1 MYKQPCYSNDPE
13 VVRNRK
19 DKSLLVVHTLLPGRL
34 LDPSVSFPDEVK
46 HLDLDGDRNSSR
58 VPHKDWNMHWDWEWD
73 EEFYTKTLFKDL
85 VLFHNLETFTACGIR
100 LDMDLWKEW
109 ARECTQLREIDFSN
123 IYTETDYFAFDSETL
138 ETIFKIPTLRK
149 VNIESLE
156 LPFFPPGPSNIEE
169 LTITARAYEHYF
181 EKDDDGKYEFNID
194 EMIESYSKNLCTHT
208 NLKKLRIEKFK
219 KFFMSP
225 KPLLNMAK
233 YCVKLEELYLDFIEI
248 TKENDD
254 IDANVVR
261 ANVFEKIFQLPNLKK
276 CTLVCSESRS
286 IDDKPV
292 AIERLINDTTLIFPS
307 ITHLRLLRNGEFSAE
322 FTGCDW
328 ILTDDEIMV
337 VLKQFPNLQSCWR
350 DDVQLL
356 YDDHLVLN

>member
-13 VVRNRK
+13 IVRNRK
-19 DKSLLVVHTLLPGRL
+19 DKSLLVVWTLQPWRL

-58 VPHKDWNMHWDWEWD
+58 VENRELYCLD
-73 EEFYTKTLFKDL
+73 EEFYSKTLFKDL

-100 LDMDLWKEW
+100 LNMDLWKEW
-109 ARECTQLREIDFSN
+109 ARGCTQLRKIDFSN
-123 IYTETDYFAFDSETL
+123 IYTETDYFAFDEQTL

-149 VNIESLE
+149 VKINSLE
-156 LPFFPPGPSNIEE
+156 LLFFPPGPSNIEE

-181 EKDDDGKYEFNID
+181 EKDKDGKYEYDID

-208 NLKKLRIEKFK
+208 NLKKLRIEHFV

-225 KPLLNMAK
+225 KPLLNIAK
-233 YCVKLEELYLDFIEI
+233 HCVNLEELYLEFIEI
-248 TKENDD
+248 TTKEENEDV
-254 IDANVVR
+254 NVVR

-286 IDDKPV
+286 IDNESI
-292 AIERLINDTTLIFPS
+292 AIKRLVNDTTLIFPS
-307 ITHLRLLRNGEFSAE
+307 ITHLRLLRQGEFCAKN
-322 FTGCDW
+322 TGCDW
-328 ILTDDEIMV
+328 ILTDDEIRV

-350 DDVQLL
+350 DNVQLL
-356 YDDHLVLN
+356 

>member
-1 MYKQPCYSNDPE
+1 MYKQPNYSKDPE
-13 VVRNRK
+13 IVRNRK
-19 DKSLLVVHTLLPGRL
+19 DKSLLVVHTLRPERL
-34 LDPSVSFPDEVK
+34 LEPSVSFPDEVK

-58 VPHKDWNMHWDWEWD
+58 ISHEDWNLHWDWEWD

-85 VLFHNLETFTACGIR
+85 VLFHNLEILTACGIR

-109 ARECTQLREIDFSN
+109 ARGCTQLREIDFSN
-123 IYTETDYFAFDSETL
+123 ADFKNTQYDYFGFDEQTL

-149 VNIESLE
+149 VKIESLE

-169 LTITARAYEHYF
+169 LTITARAYDHYF
-181 EKDDDGKYEFNID
+181 EKDDDGKDEFDID

-208 NLKKLRIEKFK
+208 NIKKLRIEHFV

-225 KPLLNMAK
+225 KPLLNMTK
-233 YCVKLEELYLDFIEI
+233 YCVNLEELYLEFIEI
-248 TKENDD
+248 TTKEDNEDV
-254 IDANVVR
+254 NVVR

-286 IDDKPV
+286 IDDKPI
-292 AIERLINDTTLIFPS
+292 AIERLVNDATLIFPS
-307 ITHLRLLRNGEFSAE
+307 ITHLRLLRNGEFCAD

-328 ILTDDEIMV
+328 ILKDDEIRV
-337 VLKQFPNLQSCWR
+337 VLKQFPNLQSCLR
-350 DDVQLL
+350 DDVELL
-356 YDDHLVLN
+356 

>member
-1 MYKQPCYSNDPE
+1 
-13 VVRNRK
+13 
-19 DKSLLVVHTLLPGRL
+19 
-34 LDPSVSFPDEVK
+34 
-46 HLDLDGDRNSSR
+46 
-58 VPHKDWNMHWDWEWD
+58 
-73 EEFYTKTLFKDL
+73 
-85 VLFHNLETFTACGIR
+85 
-100 LDMDLWKEW
+100 
-109 ARECTQLREIDFSN
+109 
-123 IYTETDYFAFDSETL
+123 
-138 ETIFKIPTLRK
+138 
-149 VNIESLE
+149 
-156 LPFFPPGPSNIEE
+156 
-169 LTITARAYEHYF
+169 
-181 EKDDDGKYEFNID
+181 
-194 EMIESYSKNLCTHT
+194 MIESYSKNLCTHT

-328 ILTDDEIMV
+328 ILTDDEIRV